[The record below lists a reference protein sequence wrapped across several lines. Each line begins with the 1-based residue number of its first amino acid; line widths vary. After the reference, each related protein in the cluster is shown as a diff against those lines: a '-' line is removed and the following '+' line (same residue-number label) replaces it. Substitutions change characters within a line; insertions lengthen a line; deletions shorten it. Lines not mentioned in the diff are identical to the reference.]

1 VIEIH
6 HQIEPI
12 EAEWEEL
19 AVRTGASPFIRPGW
33 FLCWW
38 EAFGSGELSIV
49 ALRRQGRLAGVLPV
63 CRSRGAISSPTN
75 WHSDLY
81 AATAEDAAARAAL
94 FAAVFELAPRRVELS
109 FLDAESG
116 DVESLVEAADGYR
129 LETEVMM
136 RALFVSV
143 EGDWET
149 YLAGRSGKLRSNLR
163 RSRKRAEELGE
174 VSLDVHDGRE
184 RLDELLDVGFRLE
197 ASGWKGENGTAIVSD
212 PATEHFYRETARWAA
227 EQGLLALAFIRID
240 GKAVAFSF
248 GLETADGQYLLK
260 LGQDAELDQVG
271 LGTLVMAEMVSR
283 AFELGLSV
291 AEFMG
296 GSDPYKKRWA
306 NGSRELLRARAF
318 APTPAGRASRI
329 VHTHG
334 RRLAKKALRRGGVNE
349 TSRAG

>member
-1 VIEIH
+1 MIEIH

-12 EAEWEEL
+12 EGEWEEL

-33 FLCWW
+33 FLRWW

-49 ALRRQGRLAGVLPV
+49 TLRREGRLAGVLPV
-63 CRSRGAISSPTN
+63 CRSRGVISSPTN

-94 FAAVFELAPRRVELS
+94 FAALFELSPRRIELS
-109 FLDAESG
+109 FLDGESG
-116 DVESLVEAADGYR
+116 DVDSLTEAAGGYR
-129 LETEVMM
+129 IETEVMM
-136 RALFVSV
+136 RALFASI

-149 YLAGRSGKLRSNLR
+149 FLAGLSGKLRGNIR
-163 RSRKRAEELGE
+163 RYRKRAEALGE
-174 VSLDVHDGRE
+174 VSLDVSDGGD
-184 RLDELLDVGFRLE
+184 RLDELLDEGLRLE
-197 ASGWKGENGTAIVSD
+197 ASGWKAEKGTAILSD

-227 EQGLLALAFIRID
+227 EQGLLALAFLRID

-260 LGQDAELDQVG
+260 LGQDAELEKLG
-271 LGTLVMAEMVSR
+271 LGTLMMAEMVSR
-283 AFELGLSV
+283 AFALGLSV
-291 AEFMG
+291 TEFMG

-306 NGSRELLRARAF
+306 TGSRELLRTRAF
-318 APTPAGRASRI
+318 APTPAGVASRV

-334 RRLAKKALRRGGVNE
+334 RRLAKKALRRG
-349 TSRAG
+349 